1 MAAVGARLEKRW
13 EGSMKDTTGFPTLL
27 EMFFT
32 RRLIAQRRASP
43 HTIASYRDTFRLL
56 LQFAEK
62 RLAKA
67 PSRLTMED
75 LNAPFLGAFLDHLE
89 STRANGARSRNL
101 RLTAIRSFFR
111 YAALETPQHSGLIQ
125 RVLVIPNKRQPRP
138 LVGFLTRPE
147 IDALLA
153 TPDRN
158 TWLGRR
164 DHALLLTAI
173 QTGLRLSEITSIRQQ
188 DISLG
193 NGAHVRCEGK
203 GRKERCTPLA
213 KSTVT
218 VLTAWIREQGADDGT
233 RILFPTARGGR
244 LSADAVQH
252 LVAKYAAVAQQTCPS
267 LADKRVSPHV
277 LRHTTAMELMQA
289 GVDRTL
295 IALWLGHES
304 VETTQIYLD
313 ANLGIKE
320 EILSKTTPINAKQA
334 AISLTMTCWPF

>member
-1 MAAVGARLEKRW
+1 
-13 EGSMKDTTGFPTLL
+13 MKDAISFPTLL
-27 EMFFT
+27 QSFFT
-32 RRLIAQRRASP
+32 QRLVAERRASP

-56 LQFAEK
+56 LQFAEQ

-67 PSRLTMED
+67 PSRLTLED
-75 LNAPFLGAFLDHLE
+75 LQAPFLGVFLDNLE

-111 YAALETPQHSGLIQ
+111 YIALEAPQYAGLIQ
-125 RVLVIPNKRQPRP
+125 RVLAIPNKRHSRP
-138 LVGFLTRPE
+138 LVGFLIRPE
-147 IDALLA
+147 IDALVA
-153 TPDRN
+153 APDRD

-193 NGAHVRCEGK
+193 RGAHVRCEGK
-203 GRKERCTPLA
+203 GRKERCTPWA
-213 KSTVT
+213 KSTVI
-218 VLTAWIREQGADDGT
+218 VLTAWLREQGEDGKK
-233 RILFPTARGGR
+233 ILFPTVRGGR

-252 LVAKYAAVAQQTCPS
+252 LLRKYVAVAQKTCPS
-267 LADKRVSPHV
+267 LARKRVSPHV
-277 LRHTTAMELMQA
+277 LRHTTAMELLQS

-313 ANLGIKE
+313 ANLAIKE
-320 EILSKTTPINAKQA
+320 EILSKTTPINTQA
-334 AISLTMTCWPF
+334 GRYRPDDNLLAFLKGL

>member
-1 MAAVGARLEKRW
+1 MADQT
-13 EGSMKDTTGFPTLL
+13 SFPTLL
-27 EMFFT
+27 EAFFT

-43 HTIASYRDTFRLL
+43 HTVASYRDTFRLL
-56 LQFAEK
+56 FQFAEK
-62 RLAKA
+62 RLAKV
-67 PSRLTMED
+67 PSRLTLED

-125 RVLVIPNKRQPRP
+125 RVLAIPNKRQARP

-153 TPDRN
+153 APDRGK
-158 TWLGRR
+158 WLGRR
-164 DHALLLTAI
+164 DHALLLTVV
-173 QTGLRLSEITSIRQQ
+173 QTGLRLAEATSIRQQ
-188 DISLG
+188 DVCLAT
-193 NGAHVRCEGK
+193 GAHVRCEGK
-203 GRKERCTPLA
+203 GRKERCTPLT

-218 VLTAWIREQGADDGT
+218 VLTAWIREQGADGT
-233 RILFPTARGGR
+233 RILFPSTRGGR

-252 LVAKYAAVAQQTCPS
+252 LVAKYATAAQQACSS
-267 LADKRVSPHV
+267 LAEKRVSPHV
-277 LRHTTAMELMQA
+277 LRHTTAMELLQA

-313 ANLGIKE
+313 ANLSIKE
-320 EILSKTTPINAKQA
+320 EALSKTTPINTKAGRYQPDDELLDFLKG
-334 AISLTMTCWPF
+334 L

>member
-1 MAAVGARLEKRW
+1 
-13 EGSMKDTTGFPTLL
+13 MKDAAGFPTLL

-32 RRLIAQRRASP
+32 RRLIAQRKASP

-67 PSRLTMED
+67 PSTLTMED
-75 LNAPFLGAFLDHLE
+75 LHAPFLGVFLDHLE

-153 TPDRN
+153 VPDRDR
-158 TWLGRR
+158 WLGRR

-173 QTGLRLSEITSIRQQ
+173 QTGLRLAEITSIRQQ
-188 DISLG
+188 DVSLAT
-193 NGAHVRCEGK
+193 GAHIRCEGK
-203 GRKERCTPLA
+203 GRKERCTPLT

-218 VLTAWIREQGADDGT
+218 VLTAWIREQGADGT
-233 RILFPTARGGR
+233 RILFPSSRGGP

-252 LVAKYAAVAQQTCPS
+252 LVAKYAASAKQTCPS
-267 LADKRVSPHV
+267 LNDKRVSPHV
-277 LRHTTAMELMQA
+277 LRHTTAMELMLA

-313 ANLGIKE
+313 ANLTIKE
-320 EILSKTTPINAKQA
+320 EALSKTTPINAKA
-334 AISLTMTCWPF
+334 GRYKPDDDLLAFLKGL